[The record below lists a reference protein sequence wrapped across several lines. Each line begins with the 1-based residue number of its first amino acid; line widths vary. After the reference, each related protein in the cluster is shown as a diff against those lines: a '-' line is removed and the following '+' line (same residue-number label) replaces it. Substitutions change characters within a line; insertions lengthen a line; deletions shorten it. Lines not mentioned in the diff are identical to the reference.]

1 MTRTALVTTV
11 RGRHDHLAAQH
22 RSVREQTLTPDL
34 VVVVA
39 MGDPAVR
46 AVVKHG
52 ALGDDAGPE
61 TVVVDLPPAPRLPL
75 AAARNKGADVALMAG
90 AEVVIFLDVDCLA
103 SPRLIEGYVAAASAG
118 EDALWCGPVAY
129 LDPPRHATG
138 GYTAEELEE
147 AEPHPARPAP
157 QPGELERGQDPNLF
171 WSLSF
176 AVNARGWRRL
186 GGFDEEFLGYG
197 AEDTD
202 LAHRA
207 ASLGLPLW
215 WVGGALGFHQW
226 HPVSDPPLEHLHD
239 IVDNANR
246 FRRRWGWFPMGSWLR
261 DFEALGLVRRSAD
274 GQLTTRHARH
284 A

>member
-1 MTRTALVTTV
+1 
-11 RGRHDHLAAQH
+11 
-22 RSVREQTLTPDL
+22 
-34 VVVVA
+34 

-61 TVVVDLPPAPRLPL
+61 TVVVDLPTARQLPL
-75 AAARNKGADVALMAG
+75 AAARNKGAHLALRAE

-103 SPRLIEGYVAAASAG
+103 SPGLIEGYLTAAAAG
-118 EDALWCGPVAY
+118 EDGLWCGPVAY
-129 LDPPRHATG
+129 LDPPGHAAG
-138 GYTAEELEE
+138 GYTAKEFEE
-147 AEPHPARPAP
+147 AAPHPARPAP
-157 QPGELERGQDPNLF
+157 QPGELQRGHDPNLF

-176 AVNARGWRRL
+176 AVNARAWRRL

-207 ASLGLPLW
+207 ARLGLPLW
-215 WVGGALGFHQW
+215 WVGGALAFHQW

-274 GQLTTRHARH
+274 GQLTTRHARPG
-284 A
+284 